1 MNSIQELLF
10 KYNITPKQ
18 ISTDIEKN
26 KNQILYFI
34 KTIV

>member
-10 KYNITPKQ
+10 KYDITPKQ

-26 KNQILYFI
+26 KDDVISFI